1 MSAKNER
8 AINHGSVLTVIS
20 AVVLVGVELFG
31 AALAAGWAIGGLFQL
46 GDAFTWAL
54 MAVFSLGAA
63 YGLWLF
69 AHRAL
74 SVEPIR
80 H

>member
-1 MSAKNER
+1 MAPRNQGS
-8 AINHGSVLTVIS
+8 INRGSVATVIS

-46 GDAFTWAL
+46 GDAATWGM
-54 MAVFSLGAA
+54 MAAFSAGAA
-63 YGLWLF
+63 YALWLF

-74 SVEPIR
+74 SVEPLR